1 MVGDIDYKSR
11 TRDQMDQAA
20 SDQYIFA
27 GTNTTGAD
35 DGILSRVLLRGDVTD
50 RSYDESTTDPVITD
64 NDINSVAV
72 SKDGAYIVVGTDD
85 QGITIIHNGSAA
97 NRLRSG
103 GKVQGPSKRPSN

>member
-1 MVGDIDYKSR
+1 
-11 TRDQMDQAA
+11 
-20 SDQYIFA
+20 
-27 GTNTTGAD
+27 
-35 DGILSRVLLRGDVTD
+35 VTD
-50 RSYDESTTDPVITD
+50 RSYYESTTDPLIVD